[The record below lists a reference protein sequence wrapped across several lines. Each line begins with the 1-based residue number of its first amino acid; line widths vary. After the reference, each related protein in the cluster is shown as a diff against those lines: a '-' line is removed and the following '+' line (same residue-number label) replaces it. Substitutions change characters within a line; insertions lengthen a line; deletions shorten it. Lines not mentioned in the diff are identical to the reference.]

1 MLDQKRFFQKF
12 ESDSAKRINFVLE
25 EEPKQ
30 FFVLSFFYK
39 PNILKERAPGGLVLC
54 GLF

>member
-12 ESDSAKRINFVLE
+12 ESDSAKRINFVLKE
-25 EEPKQ
+25 EQKQ